1 MKIKWIKSTDGAK
14 FYPVTHERA
23 ILCGDEAN
31 KTLEE
36 KLGENQRALDERLAE
51 LLPKTGTAADANK
64 LGGLGPEYYA
74 KSADLAEYLPI
85 AGGNV
90 ASLTV
95 GGQAALHKGN
105 SAPVAVQ
112 SSAPSDTSA
121 LWVW

>member
-1 MKIKWIKSTDGAK
+1 MKIKWMKHTDGAK
-14 FYPVTHERA
+14 FYPVTHEKA

-31 KTLEE
+31 QTLEE
-36 KLGENQRALDERLAE
+36 KLNE

-64 LGGLGPEYYA
+64 LGGQAPEHYA
-74 KSADLAEYLPI
+74 KSADLANFLPI
-85 AGGNV
+85 SGGNV

-95 GGQAALHKGN
+95 GGQAVLHKGN

-112 SSAPSDTSA
+112 ASAPSDTSA

>member
-36 KLGENQRALDERLAE
+36 KLTEELAA
-51 LLPKTGTAADANK
+51 LLPKTGTAADANL
-64 LGGLGPEYYA
+64 LGGQAPAYYA
-74 KSADLAEYLPI
+74 KSADLANYLPLT
-85 AGGNV
+85 GGNV
-90 ASLTV
+90 ESLTV
-95 GGQAALHKGN
+95 GGQAVLHRGD
-105 SAPVAVQ
+105 SAPVVVQ

-121 LWVW
+121 VWVW